1 MAERIKGTNFNT
13 DLFRSIIP
21 CSSNS
26 PPWTVPLPD
35 FDTTLKIYQKM
46 QTDHREIYNRYQVII
61 ESHPNFKLI
70 FTDASKSSHGVG
82 YAAVSDNQRISSSL
96 PQHCSVYTGE
106 LTAIKEALNL
116 ARTTSDANFLVVT
129 DSLSALEG
137 IKQLYPRNCILRGI
151 KDMLRLLYND
161 KKRIKFLWVPSHTGI
176 PGNEEA
182 DKEASRAALPSSRS
196 VIRTPYQDLKGLIKV
211 HITSLWQ
218 QKWNGSHSKLLA
230 IAPDVNTRFTL
241 PSGRR
246 NQIIMS
252 RLRIGHTLVTHKHI
266 FEGTDAPVCSTCN
279 QRLTVV
285 HILMECPTYQN
296 ARSLNHLSNDISEV
310 YYRSVECKQT
320 QAHKQTPDP
329 PPYRKPACGNKPTDG
344 SSSYTNSLI
353 QCSIDLTDTSG
364 LESEVECP
372 TDEVLFGAL
381 YRRTG
386 CPAITGSNK

>member
-1 MAERIKGTNFNT
+1 MAERIKETNFNT

-46 QTDHREIYNRYQVII
+46 QTNHREIYNRYQVII

-82 YAAVSDNQRISSSL
+82 YAAVSDNRRISSSL

-116 ARTTSDANFLVVT
+116 ARTTTDANFLVVT

-137 IKQLYPRNCILRGI
+137 MKQLYPRNCILRGI

-182 DKEASRAALPSSRS
+182 DKEASRAAVPSSRS
-196 VIRTPYQDLKGLIKV
+196 VIRTPYQDLKRLIKV
-211 HITSLWQ
+211 HITRLWQ

-230 IAPDVNTRFTL
+230 IAPDVSTRFTL

-252 RLRIGHTLVTHKHI
+252 RLRIGHTLLTHKYI

-310 YYRSVECKQT
+310 LLHQT
-320 QAHKQTPDP
+320 DKLVKFIKD
-329 PPYRKPACGNKPTDG
+329 
-344 SSSYTNSLI
+344 
-353 QCSIDLTDTSG
+353 IDMYFNT
-364 LESEVECP
+364 
-372 TDEVLFGAL
+372 
-381 YRRTG
+381 
-386 CPAITGSNK
+386 